1 PFARHYSG
9 NHCCFLLLR
18 LLRCFSSARSRI
30 IRCTFSTS
38 GYPIRKPADQFVFA
52 DPRGLSQLVASFIAS
67 ESLGIP
73 RVPFL
78 TFFPYMALL
87 LPYGC
92 FAAQLRT
99 AAVAF
104 SMLLFS
110 SSMSKNLFG

>member
-1 PFARHYSG
+1 G

-30 IRCTFSTS
+30 IRPAFSRA
-38 GYPIRKPADQFVFA
+38 GYPIRKSADQFAFA
-52 DPRGLSQLVASFIAS
+52 NPRGLSQLVTSFFAS

-78 TFFPYMALL
+78 TFFPAWPFCYHTGAFGHLTM
-87 LPYGC
+87 
-92 FAAQLRT
+92 

-104 SMLLFS
+104 SVS
-110 SSMSKNLFG
+110 SCFLPVCQRTSFPALSFMP